1 MAEGS
6 HTTTARTRGTGTG
19 TRERALRAQG
29 RKTMRKLSDAGLR
42 VFARRG
48 YHQARVDDI
57 VRAAR
62 TSHGT
67 FYLYFSNKEDL
78 LRSLAVDCAA
88 ALEELATRVPEV
100 TPDRAGREALR
111 SYLASFLDT
120 YARYGVVI
128 RAWMENQ
135 VSDRKVDRLGVEAFT
150 HIAEAFARRLH
161 EAGAPDDEP
170 SVASLMAMLE
180 RTSYA
185 MTSRD
190 LGVDPAT
197 AVDTL
202 ATVIHRGFFGGA

>member
-6 HTTTARTRGTGTG
+6 HTTTADGPTRD
-19 TRERALRAQG
+19 RALRAQG
-29 RKTMRKLSDAGLR
+29 RKTMRRLSDAGLR

-78 LRSLAVDCAA
+78 LRQLAVECAA
-88 ALEELATRVPEV
+88 AIEDLATRVPAV
-100 TPDRAGREALR
+100 TPDDDGREALR
-111 SYLASFLDT
+111 DFLGSFLET
-120 YARYGVVI
+120 YGHYGVVI
-128 RAWMENQ
+128 RAWMDNQ
-135 VSDRKVDRLGVEAFT
+135 VSDRKVDRLGVDAFT
-150 HIAEAFARRLH
+150 HIAEAFARRLE
-161 EAGAPDDEP
+161 EAEAPADEAT
-170 SVASLMAMLE
+170 VASLMAMLE

-190 LGVDPAT
+190 LGLDRAT
-197 AVDTL
+197 ALETL
-202 ATVIHRGFFGGA
+202 TTVIHRGFFSPSLTRS

>member
-6 HTTTARTRGTGTG
+6 HTTNARTRGTAA

-29 RKTMRKLSDAGLR
+29 RRTMRKLSDAGLR

-78 LRSLAVDCAA
+78 LRALAVECAA
-88 ALEELATRVPEV
+88 ALEELATRVPPV
-100 TPDRAGREALR
+100 TRDDAGRDALR
-111 SYLASFLDT
+111 VYLGAFLDT
-120 YARYGVVI
+120 YGHYGVVI

-135 VSDRKVDRLGVEAFT
+135 VSDRKVDRLGVDAFT

-161 EAGAPDDEP
+161 EAGAPDDEAT
-170 SVASLMAMLE
+170 VASLMAMLE

-190 LGVDPAT
+190 LGVERAT

-202 ATVIHRGFFGGA
+202 ATIIHRGFFHAE